1 MVRAALAIC
10 VPLAVGFAAHQPALG
25 LLPAIGG
32 LLANVVDIGG
42 PYPARARRVVSA
54 TVAGAAAGLVLGGLI
69 HGRGWV
75 TIAVLIA
82 VAGVSVLLSAAGG
95 TASVTGLQLLVYTSF
110 GTGPLG
116 ALKPWWHAPLL
127 LLAGAGWA
135 MLLIVPGWLL
145 FPRAAEQRSV
155 AAVSRPADLA
165 VRGPADRMCG
175 RGRADERGPAAAALV
190 LGDAHGGHRAQAG
203 PGLGV
208 RPGGPAGPRHDRRRA
223 ARRGH
228 PGGGPL

>member
-1 MVRAALAIC
+1 MRSPARVRDAVAPAWLIEAVRPRPAPVPVGLMARAALAIC

-25 LLPAIGG
+25 LLPAMGG
-32 LLANVVDIGG
+32 LLACVVDIGG

-54 TVAGAAAGLVLGGLI
+54 SVAGGAAGLVLGGLI

-82 VAGVSVLLSAAGG
+82 VAGVSVLLSAAG
-95 TASVTGLQLLVYTSF
+95 VTGLQLLVYTSF

-127 LLAGAGWA
+127 LLAGAAWA

-145 FPRAAEQRSV
+145 FPRQPNSAAWPRCTGRWPVNCARRPDRS
-155 AAVSRPADLA
+155 SP
-165 VRGPADRMCG
+165 
-175 RGRADERGPAAAALV
+175 
-190 LGDAHGGHRAQAG
+190 
-203 PGLGV
+203 
-208 RPGGPAGPRHDRRRA
+208 PAGSP
-223 ARRGH
+223 
-228 PGGGPL
+228 